1 MSDSLPPHGLHHA
14 WLPCPSPTLKICSNL
29 YPSSWW
35 CYPTISSSV
44 IPFSSCLQSF
54 PASESFPVSWLF
66 ASSGQSIGAFASA
79 SVFQLNNQGWFPL
92 GLTDLISSLS
102 KGNLKILLYRHSSK
116 ASILQHS
123 TFFIVQLSHPFM
135 TTGKTITLT
144 TWTSVDKIRSL
155 LFNTLSRFV
164 FALVSR
170 SNISSLMA
178 YWTPTDLRASSFT
191 VMSFCLFILFM
202 GFSRQKCWCGLPFPS
217 PVGHILSELSTM
229 IHLSWV
235 ALHIMTYGFIELGK
249 VVIHDWSLHSVFPLM
264 DKMLVQ
270 ASWWEGLAVGKTG
283 SCSGGQGYAQ

>member
-1 MSDSLPPHGLHHA
+1 MSDSLQPHGLHHA
-14 WLPCPSPTLKICSNL
+14 WLPCPSPTLKICSN
-29 YPSSWW
+29 
-35 CYPTISSSV
+35 PTISSSV

-54 PASESFPVSWLF
+54 PASESSPVSWLF
-66 ASSGQSIGAFASA
+66 TLSGQSIGALTSA

-92 GLTDLISSLS
+92 GLTDLISLLS
-102 KGNLKILLYRHSSK
+102 KGSLKILLYRHSSK

-123 TFFIVQLSHPFM
+123 TFFIVQLPHPYM

-144 TWTSVDKIRSL
+144 IWTSVDKVRSL
-155 LFNTLSRFV
+155 LFNILSRFV

-170 SNISSLMA
+170 SNSSSLMA
-178 YWTPTDLRASSFT
+178 YWTPTDLRASSFS

-202 GFSRQKCWCGLPFPS
+202 VFSRQKCWCGLPFPS
-217 PVGHILSELSTM
+217 PIGHILSELSTM
-229 IHLSWV
+229 IHLSWE
-235 ALHIMTYGFIELGK
+235 MTIRTHGFIELGK
-249 VVIHDWSLHSVFPLM
+249 VVIHDWGLHSVFPLM